1 MKWQRVK
8 YQPNT
13 PLGANGQKV
22 TASKAHTE
30 LSKQAAKEGM
40 VLLKNENSLLPFEKG
55 TRLAVFGK
63 ASADYVKGGGGSGD
77 VTVDYVRSLQDG
89 MKVKEAE
96 GKVAVYAPLADFY
109 EKVTA
114 QQYAGG
120 VVPGIRILKPDFPE
134 NREDY
139 PFLWSENEY
148 VIDLA
153 ASYIYLVNAVNNLL
167 K

>member
-1 MKWQRVK
+1 
-8 YQPNT
+8 
-13 PLGANGQKV
+13 
-22 TASKAHTE
+22 
-30 LSKQAAKEGM
+30 
-40 VLLKNENSLLPFEKG
+40 
-55 TRLAVFGK
+55 
-63 ASADYVKGGGGSGD
+63 
-77 VTVDYVRSLQDG
+77 
-89 MKVKEAE
+89 MKVEPLSIDIVGLVGACSYALDCIEAE
-96 GKVAVYAPLADFY
+96 LVNVKNKHGKRVAYGSNRADFSFIP
-109 EKVTA
+109 
-114 QQYAGG
+114 GG